1 MLKITVENGA
11 AGNSV
16 VEKNKSGHGSRAEK
30 RADYSRTGAADNL
43 FVCVNERKI
52 ALLSNDGSFNERS
65 FKT

>member
-1 MLKITVENGA
+1 MQFAVEDGA
-11 AGNSV
+11 AGNGV
-16 VEKNKSGHGSRAEK
+16 VEKNKSGHGSGAEK
-30 RADYSRTGAADNL
+30 RADYSRTGAAGNL